1 MDGVKGDS
9 ADIQEFEFKNI
20 NYHDSLYE
28 VKAKNGIM
36 VLTTNKLNGKPV
48 RVQTQLIRK
57 STDSISENEGVGHFL
72 SNVRIIPKGNASGGK
87 VSSSTMTLRGGD
99 TINIRVKN
107 TSSIPR
113 DKPLVILDGKKISY
127 DKMNEIAPNTIDNI
141 SVLKDKSAIDVYGE
155 DGKNGGVIIIHT
167 KEYVKEN
174 PSSEKVSK
182 VKVIGYGSMSKINKD
197 LQLDKPL
204 LIIDG
209 KEEPDKSIDSLDA
222 KDIKS
227 MHVYK
232 GEEAIKKYGDK
243 GKNGV
248 IVIITE

>member
-155 DGKNGGVIIIHT
+155 DGKNGG
-167 KEYVKEN
+167 
-174 PSSEKVSK
+174 
-182 VKVIGYGSMSKINKD
+182 
-197 LQLDKPL
+197 
-204 LIIDG
+204 
-209 KEEPDKSIDSLDA
+209 
-222 KDIKS
+222 
-227 MHVYK
+227 
-232 GEEAIKKYGDK
+232 
-243 GKNGV
+243 
-248 IVIITE
+248 